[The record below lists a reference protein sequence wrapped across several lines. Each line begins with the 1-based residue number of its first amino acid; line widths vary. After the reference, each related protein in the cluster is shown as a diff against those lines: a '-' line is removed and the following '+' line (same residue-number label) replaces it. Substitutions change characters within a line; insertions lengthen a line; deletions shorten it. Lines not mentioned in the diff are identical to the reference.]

1 MCELDTT
8 DGRID
13 FEEKIFLENQ
23 NFQKKKK
30 NEYNIQRVT
39 KYIGAERKVQSG
51 QEKED
56 RNWLEI
62 SKKKNEI
69 RREKKRRK
77 KRRFICLYI

>member
-1 MCELDTT
+1 MGGSVNSFLSVGVCVCELDTT

-23 NFQKKKK
+23 NFQKKK

-56 RNWLEI
+56 RN
-62 SKKKNEI
+62 
-69 RREKKRRK
+69 
-77 KRRFICLYI
+77 